1 MTSEHPI
8 KARLKFLANLDE
20 PLVYIPSKGG
30 GDNTDHVG
38 NFVMQEVDVLDARR
52 ERPSSDLDVE
62 GFRLV
67 TQATAVGDFYDD
79 DQVESTYH
87 DEITTLLVNATGAS
101 RVEIF
106 DDTRRTSSLALQKT
120 RGIREPA
127 GDV

>member
-67 TQATAVGDFYDD
+67 TQATAVG
-79 DQVESTYH
+79 V
-87 DEITTLLVNATGAS
+87 TTLLVNATGAS